1 MIKLQFRDDPGRFTS
16 LTADAVT
23 LGRDPANDLCID
35 DPSISDFHAEIVS
48 GEQGLMVIDL
58 VSATGTFV
66 NERRVRIRQRLAA
79 WDRLRLGN
87 VELEVNDPSV
97 PRPGDWALRS
107 DSELLADQFY
117 SLGGETVIGRGSE
130 CEIAID
136 DALLSRRHVRI
147 SLSSGA
153 DSLTL
158 RDLGSANGTFVNG
171 VRVADAALT
180 PGDELRLGSRRFI
193 VVGPLREAAAASGEG
208 EEDVTMLAV
217 DATRAAEAPT
227 EDLDSRTELI
237 GTITLPAWLSE
248 QTDFGGGAG
257 DWRLTAPE
265 CSIGRTDDNDIVIR
279 DGSVSRVHARLSVE
293 RDGWRIQDAGS
304 SNGVVVNGARIQTAL
319 LQPGDVVELGRAV
332 LTYHQ
337 GARA

>member
-1 MIKLQFRDDPGRFTS
+1 MIKLQFRDDPGRFLS

-35 DPSISDFHAEIVS
+35 DASISDFHAEIVS

-79 WDRLRLGN
+79 WDRLRLGT
-87 VELEVNDPSV
+87 VELEINDPSV

-147 SLSSGA
+147 SMNAGA
-153 DSLTL
+153 GTL
-158 RDLGSANGTFVNG
+158 VLQDLGSANGTYVNG
-171 VRVADAALT
+171 VRVGDTTLM
-180 PGDELRLGSRRFI
+180 PGDELRIGSRRFI
-193 VVGPLREAAAASGEG
+193 VVGPLREAAPGEG
-208 EEDVTMLAV
+208 EEDVTMLAM
-217 DATRAAEAPT
+217 DATVATVEAVT

-237 GTITLPAWLSE
+237 SATTLPAWLSE
-248 QTDFGGGAG
+248 QTDFGGAG
-257 DWRLTAPE
+257 DWPLSAPE
-265 CSIGRTDDNDIVIR
+265 CCIGRTDDNDIVIR
-279 DGSVSRVHARLSVE
+279 DGSVSRTHARLRVE
-293 RDGWRIQDAGS
+293 GDGWRIQDAGS
-304 SNGVVVNGARIQTAL
+304 SNGVVVNGARVQSTV

-337 GARA
+337 GPRV